1 MENFLEVI
9 NQETSLTKA
18 RVQHYANALIAI
30 NEEGHVDTLTALA
43 RVEFMSQV
51 IDAVKSKLRENA
63 TDEMYLHN
71 EAKTGIVRLGVTF
84 KHKETGVRYDF
95 SNTPKWVE
103 VKQMEDEV
111 AEQRKTLENQLK
123 TLSKA
128 TTILDEETGELNQ
141 LVPPIKSSKTSVEI
155 TLPK

>member
-1 MENFLEVI
+1 MENFLELV

-18 RVQHYANALIAI
+18 RAQYFANALIEI

-51 IDAVKSKLRENA
+51 IEAVKAKLRENA

-84 KHKETGVRYDF
+84 KHKETAVRYDF
-95 SNTPKWVE
+95 SNTPKWNQ
-103 VKQMEDEV
+103 VKEREEAV
-111 AEQRKTLENQLK
+111 AEERKALEAQLK
-123 TLSKA
+123 TLSKPA
-128 TTILDEETGELNQ
+128 TMLDEETGELLALN
-141 LVPPIKSSKTSVEI
+141 PPMKSSKTTVEI

>member
-1 MENFLEVI
+1 MELV

-18 RVQHYANALIAI
+18 RAQHFANALIEI

-51 IDAVKSKLRENA
+51 IETVKSKLRENA

-84 KHKETGVRYDF
+84 KHKETAVKYDF
-95 SNTPKWVE
+95 SNTPHWVE
-103 VKQMEDEV
+103 LKEIEET
-111 AEQRKTLENQLK
+111 AANERKNIEARLK
-123 TLSKA
+123 TLNKA
-128 TTILDEETGELNQ
+128 TTVVDEETGELVQ
-141 LVPPIKSSKTSVEI
+141 MLPPIKTSKTTVEI